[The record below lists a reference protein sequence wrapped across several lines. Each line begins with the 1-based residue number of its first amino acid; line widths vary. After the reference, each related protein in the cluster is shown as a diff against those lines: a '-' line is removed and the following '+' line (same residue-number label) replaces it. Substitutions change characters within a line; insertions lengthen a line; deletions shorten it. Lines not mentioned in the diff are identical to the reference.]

1 MLIDGALEGENLP
14 ETSGAKLRNLPD
26 VGTKRPPIYVI
37 LARIVLKRELG
48 LAPIPRYG
56 ARVIL
61 LRGALTLRPVATSL
75 RAGKQENRR
84 KRRRRC
90 SCKVAV

>member
-1 MLIDGALEGENLP
+1 MVRTRREGENLP

-37 LARIVLKRELG
+37 LARMVLKRELG

-61 LRGALTLRPVATSL
+61 LRGS
-75 RAGKQENRR
+75 RANASSSRDEFACRETGEQEEEEEEEMF
-84 KRRRRC
+84 
-90 SCKVAV
+90 V

>member
-37 LARIVLKRELG
+37 LARIVVKRELG

-61 LRGALTLRPVATSL
+61 LRRS
-75 RAGKQENRR
+75 RANASSSRDEFACRKTGEQEEEEEEMF
-84 KRRRRC
+84 
-90 SCKVAV
+90 V